1 MFLGISA
8 SDSGL
13 GSPSDH
19 SISLFDYL
27 TLEHPPFDKPMDDL
41 HLDYLYDRLST
52 YSVDM
57 MLHKV
62 DRVNKLG
69 DDVLS
74 IESKLLEVEFLQLLT
89 LKHYL
94 MTLFL
99 CIMQWLTPLIC
110 ECRAHTK
117 IAFVSLTITVLPAW
131 NIPAV

>member
-1 MFLGISA
+1 MNCIYQSLISFYCKYSGIST

-13 GSPSDH
+13 GTPSDH

-27 TLEHPPFDKPMDDL
+27 TLEHPPFEKPMDDL

-74 IESKLLEVEFLQLLT
+74 ITSKLIEVGVFFLVRSWNQCCSCLFPCISDT
-89 LKHYL
+89 VDF
-94 MTLFL
+94 LFL
-99 CIMQWLTPLIC
+99 FL
-110 ECRAHTK
+110 
-117 IAFVSLTITVLPAW
+117 
-131 NIPAV
+131 